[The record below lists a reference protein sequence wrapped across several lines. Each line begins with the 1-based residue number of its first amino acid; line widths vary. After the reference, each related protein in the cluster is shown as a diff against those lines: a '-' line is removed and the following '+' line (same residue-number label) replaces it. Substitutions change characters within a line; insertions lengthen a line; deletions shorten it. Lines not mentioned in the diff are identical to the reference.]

1 MNFDQAEKQMR
12 KKTERVSFRL
22 NRILLN
28 KIESFAETTEDT
40 TSRAITFL
48 IKSGLEH
55 YEEKSKAI
63 AVQIN
68 EQNKIEQASYL
79 PIKINKIYNKA

>member
-1 MNFDQAEKQMR
+1 MNFDQVEKQMR

-22 NRILLN
+22 NKNLLN

-40 TSRAITFL
+40 TSRAITVL

-63 AVQIN
+63 ALQIIN
-68 EQNKIEQASYL
+68 EQS
-79 PIKINKIYNKA
+79 KINQNSSLSKS